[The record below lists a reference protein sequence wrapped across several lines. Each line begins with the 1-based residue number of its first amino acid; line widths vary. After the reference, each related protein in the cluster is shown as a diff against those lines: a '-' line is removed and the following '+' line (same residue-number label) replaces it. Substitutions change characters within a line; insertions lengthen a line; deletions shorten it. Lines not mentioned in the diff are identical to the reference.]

1 MSWRIKYS
9 NHLRERARIRSIPYD
24 LAKDILI
31 FSTERYYD
39 RATRYFIAVGQAK
52 YKGKLREFS
61 VTYREDRRSKI
72 VEVITI
78 HPLKPGQKENRIKA
92 GRWAKK

>member
-9 NHLRERARIRSIPYD
+9 NHLRERTKIRDLPYD

-31 FSTERYYD
+31 FATERYYD
-39 RATRYFIAVGQAK
+39 KATHFFIAVGEAK
-52 YKGKLREFS
+52 YKGKMREFC
-61 VTYREDRRSKI
+61 VVYKEDYKNKI

-78 HPLKPGQKENRIKA
+78 HPLKAGQKENRINA
-92 GRWAKK
+92 GRWIKK